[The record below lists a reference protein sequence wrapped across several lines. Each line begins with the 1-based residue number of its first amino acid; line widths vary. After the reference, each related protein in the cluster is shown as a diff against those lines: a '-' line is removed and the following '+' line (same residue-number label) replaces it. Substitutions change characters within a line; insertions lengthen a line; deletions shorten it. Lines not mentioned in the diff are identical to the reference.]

1 MTGFRNPHSHIG
13 VKNLQGVQ
21 IVVRPSIMGE
31 LHGTSNFISVLDI
44 LAEQFNFSYDFLQLG
59 DNRIDFLTFSIWSI
73 QLIIQARKSIESHFG
88 LYQVFCRLQ
97 TFPIVTVPAM
107 GATLKQAKQ
116 AAAHQALEALVSVI

>member
-1 MTGFRNPHSHIG
+1 
-13 VKNLQGVQ
+13 
-21 IVVRPSIMGE
+21 MGE

-59 DNRIDFLTFSIWSI
+59 DN
-73 QLIIQARKSIESHFG
+73 SHFG

-116 AAAHQALEALVSVI
+116 AAAHQALEALTVASRRMAYREKTADFFKPKPSNEV